1 MDAPVPPL
9 PNADLDAPG
18 SAQRDAQGPARF
30 RTTHSTRAQ
39 AIARRQLEADLRRA
53 IERDAISLQYQPR
66 VALGTGEVRGAE
78 ALLRWSDRKHGL
90 VSPAHFSL
98 IAERSALIVDLGGWA
113 LLRAC
118 VEAANWPGLRVSV
131 NASARQLAGGELL
144 DQVASALDE
153 SGLPPE
159 RLEVEITERL
169 LIEVDT
175 ETVLVLSAI
184 RDLGVG
190 LALDDFGTGHASL
203 AVLKHLPLTAMKL
216 DRSLV
221 RELPGARDDAVIVRA
236 AVDAARALGLHVV
249 AEGVET
255 EEQRAFLSAIGC
267 DEGQGTLFGQPVPAS
282 VLEWRRAA

>member
-1 MDAPVPPL
+1 MNALELPL
-9 PNADLDAPG
+9 PNADPDA
-18 SAQRDAQGPARF
+18 PARF

-39 AIARRQLEADLRRA
+39 SIARRQLEADLRRA

-66 VALGTGEVRGAE
+66 VALSTGEVRGAE
-78 ALLRWSDRKHGL
+78 ALLRWSDRKRGL
-90 VSPAHFSL
+90 VSPAHFL
-98 IAERSALIVDLGGWA
+98 PIAERSTLIVDLGGWA

-118 VEAANWPGLRVSV
+118 MEAASWPGLRVSV

-153 SGLPPE
+153 SGLLPE
-159 RLEVEITERL
+159 RLEIEITESF

-175 ETVLVLSAI
+175 ETFLVLSAI

-190 LALDDFGTGHASL
+190 LVLDDFGTGYASL
-203 AVLKHLPLTAMKL
+203 TALKRLPLTAMKL
-216 DRSLV
+216 DRSLI

-236 AVDAARALGLHVV
+236 VIETGHALGLHVV

-255 EEQRAFLSAIGC
+255 EEQRAFLSAMGC
-267 DEGQGTLFGQPVPAS
+267 DEGQGSLFGQPVPVSA
-282 VLEWRRAA
+282 LEWPRAA